1 MPNRQDPLFG
11 MMTNPLVSNMFSEV
25 DSPNEEIVAMK
36 EEQKDRELR
45 LLGTMLFQ
53 ALFLSLCILLYDRW
67 TWSQF
72 SSPYE
77 SMVFWFTASFALQA
91 GIYFVY
97 RATLEDSSQHRK
109 GLKRLRRQS
118 RQKLTQI
125 KYQHERMQ
133 LEQALAQQQMLFNQS
148 IENALSDDGKI
159 DAREQ
164 EDINQALLNLLATM
178 QEKNSLG
185 NNQGAD
191 TPLGNSPQSLQP
203 SGTTTPPPP
212 TPEELGIDRHRM
224 MGVIP
229 MSPSLTIPQ
238 RQPIVPM
245 EQPSRPNPTNI
256 DLTPQG
262 TDQQNSDAEQ

>member
-1 MPNRQDPLFG
+1 MQSRQDPLLG
-11 MMTNPLVSNMFSEV
+11 MMTNPLVSNLFADTDATS
-25 DSPNEEIVAMK
+25 EEIVAMK

-91 GIYFVY
+91 GIYFIY

-148 IENALSDDGKI
+148 IENALRDDGKI
-159 DAREQ
+159 DAKEQ

-178 QEKNSLG
+178 QEKNSLDSNKG
-185 NNQGAD
+185 VD
-191 TPLGNSPQSLQP
+191 TPLVNTPHSLQP
-203 SGTTTPPPP
+203 SGTRTQPP

-238 RQPIVPM
+238 RQPIIPM
-245 EQPSRPNPTNI
+245 EQPPRPNPTNI
-256 DLTPQG
+256 NLTSQS